1 MKKVLLLAVF
11 LLTAVCY
18 ADDYEVKLDRAD
30 KPGDRSSI
38 DLFANQSMN
47 LQVSANGQVI
57 KQQNSQY
64 TLKLTGVLS
73 VTEVDDKNEASKIL
87 VKVTQCTKTEKG
99 RGVPFLKEGDE
110 VVVFRENGTTMILVN
125 GQTAEDSVAKVL
137 RDVLTVHESSK
148 PTDDDIFGT
157 KNRVK
162 EGEEWPVDLKLAAA
176 DFQSK
181 DITISEESMTGK
193 AKLNRILEDQGTK
206 CQEVT
211 ASVQVASIG
220 LPVPGFKTEKSE
232 MTLSFLGY
240 FPLDLR
246 KGKTYESVEMK
257 IAIEGSANQPGSNG
271 QTITTRLKMES
282 SQSRTIHY
290 KRL

>member
-1 MKKVLLLAVF
+1 MKKVLLLILF

-18 ADDYEVKLDRAD
+18 ANDYQVKLDRLD

-47 LQVSANGQVI
+47 MQVSANGQVI
-57 KQQNSQY
+57 KQLDSQY

-73 VTEVDDKNEASKIL
+73 VIEVDDKNEASKIL

-99 RGVPFLKEGDE
+99 RWVPFLKEGDE
-110 VVVFRENGTTMILVN
+110 VVVFRENGTTVTLVN

-137 RDVLTVHESSK
+137 RDVLAVHESSK

-157 KNRVK
+157 TNRVK
-162 EGEEWPVDLKLAAA
+162 EGEEWPVNLKLAAS

-211 ASVQVASIG
+211 ANVHVTSIG
-220 LPVPGFKTEKSE
+220 LPVPGFKTDKSE
-232 MTLSFLGY
+232 MTVSFLGY

-246 KGKTYESVEMK
+246 KGKTYESVEMN
-257 IAIEGSANQPGSNG
+257 IAIDGSSNQTGGNG